1 VLAALGVFALVEA
14 SRLRDDWQGARLMPV
29 VVGVVLVVL
38 GLAHLRAPGEP
49 TPVAWD
55 PGARRRVLAMF
66 ATLAL
71 YVAGLPVIGFVAA
84 TALFIL
90 ILLLWLGDFSWPVT
104 LATTMT
110 VAVASHLVFQRWLG
124 MPLPSGPFG
133 Q

>member
-1 VLAALGVFALVEA
+1 MLAALGVFALVEA
-14 SRLRDDWQGARLMPV
+14 ARLRDGWQGPRLMPAV
-29 VVGVVLVVL
+29 IGVALVAL
-38 GLAHLRAPGEP
+38 ALAHLRTPGEP
-49 TPVAWD
+49 TPITSDA
-55 PGARRRVLAMF
+55 GARRRVLAMF

-71 YVAGLPVIGFVAA
+71 YVGGLPAIGFVAA

-104 LATTMT
+104 LATTVT